1 MEKLG
6 EIPSAKKVREAVQ
19 VCRSEITRLDGIVR
33 EFLGAIRPTP
43 PNLVDTDLVA
53 VVAEAVTLLK
63 DQMEQLGVRV
73 QVSLPGQIPLV
84 LADRNQVKQALF
96 NVLKNALEAMD
107 RGGDL
112 FLNLAS
118 DDEWVKLTV
127 RDTGVGIPADK
138 LKRVFDAYFTTKESG
153 GGIGMLILLRIMRSH
168 GGRVEIQS
176 TEGVGTTVTLRFPLK
191 HRRVRTLDAPKS

>member
-1 MEKLG
+1 
-6 EIPSAKKVREAVQ
+6 
-19 VCRSEITRLDGIVR
+19 
-33 EFLGAIRPTP
+33 
-43 PNLVDTDLVA
+43 LVT
-53 VVAEAVTLLK
+53 VVAEAVALLK

-112 FLNLAS
+112 FLRLSS
-118 DDEWVKLTV
+118 DDEWVQLTV

-153 GGIGMLILLRIMRSH
+153 GGIGMLILLRIMRAH
-168 GGRVEIQS
+168 GGRVDIQS
-176 TEGVGTTVTLRFPLK
+176 SEGSGTTVILRFPLK